1 MKPYSLDLRE
11 RVVSAIEKGEGSYR
25 KVAQRFCVSKNCVE
39 RWVTQKRTQGHVV
52 PRQQGGSVSSVM
64 EHQDQLLAIF
74 EQQTD
79 ATLAEY
85 CELLF
90 DKTGLGVSQS
100 TMCRTFQRLDLPR
113 KKNAPRQPSYERTS
127 TALESGVLGTSEAG
141 RPQGASVC

>member
-1 MKPYSLDLRE
+1 MKPYSIDLRE
-11 RVVSAIEKGEGSYR
+11 RVVSAIEQGDSSFR

-52 PRQQGGSVSSVM
+52 PRKQGGSVSAVM
-64 EHQDQLLAIF
+64 EHQDQLMAIF
-74 EQQTD
+74 EKQTD

-90 DKTGLGVSQS
+90 DATGLWVSQS

-113 KKNAPRQPSYERTS
+113 QKKHSAPTKRRANVYNA
-127 TALESGVLGTSEAG
+127 
-141 RPQGASVC
+141 